1 MITKIIAAGG
11 FSYALNLSKF
21 SRVFCYL
28 SLIVGILAS
37 FTALATQQVSSPRVT
52 LNILDSRSLSHS
64 SNGVSAFTPNVSKE
78 NLLLQAQVPESVDLP
93 KQVIEWRVYDEK
105 GRLVRQLQGQDQLV
119 RLATGHYQVQLSIG
133 QFIATKLLAVKAEVL
148 SKPYFKAN
156 IGHLVLEANHITDWS
171 INSLSHTHI
180 RFDVQASEQVDM
192 WAPSGAYEIS
202 STQSGVMRRQVVN
215 VLEGEMNTLNM
226 NLPLVKV
233 NLIAVENNQPLL
245 KPVEWAVF
253 RLEKGER
260 YYVGRYYQ
268 HSQGITI
275 PAGYYEVVATHA
287 ATVRSRQ
294 FLVKEN
300 TSNRVILAMD

>member
-1 MITKIIAAGG
+1 MAIGG
-11 FSYALNLSKF
+11 FCYALNLSKF

-28 SLIVGILAS
+28 SLIAGVLAS
-37 FTALATQQVSSPRVT
+37 FAALATQEVSSPKTT
-52 LNILDSRSLSHS
+52 LSILDPRSHS
-64 SNGVSAFTPNVSKE
+64 SNGNGVSAFISTVSKE
-78 NLLLQAQVPESVDLP
+78 NLFLQAQVPESVDLP
-93 KQVIEWRVYDEK
+93 TQTIKWRIYDEK
-105 GRLVRQLQGQDQLV
+105 GGLVRQLQGQDQLV
-119 RLATGHYQVQLSIG
+119 QLASGHYQVQLSIG
-133 QFIATKLLAVKAEVL
+133 QFITTKLLSVNAEVL

-156 IGHLVLEANHITDWS
+156 IGHLVLEANHTADWS
-171 INSLSHTHI
+171 INSLSHTHL

-192 WAPSGAYEIS
+192 WAPSGFYEIA
-202 STQSGVMRRQVVN
+202 STHSGVTRRQVVN

-226 NLPLVKV
+226 NLPLVEV

-260 YYVGRYYQ
+260 HYVGSYYQ

-287 ATVRSRQ
+287 STVRSRQ

-300 TSNRVILAMD
+300 TSNRIVLAMD